1 MELDIE
7 RIINLPINSNCFVI
21 YKSGFS
27 NCIILDPGS
36 KDCSAIINFINSKN
50 LIPEYIILTHEHFDH
65 IWGVN
70 ELKSIYNLKIIS
82 SKLCNEK
89 IVNRRKNLS
98 IFYDQVGFNSCKSDI
113 LTEDINNKL
122 IWNDHLLEFINT
134 PGHSEG
140 SICVYTENVLFTGD
154 TLIKNK
160 VTVTKLPGGSK
171 EKLSFSLNMLITRF
185 AEKKPLVFPGHGD
198 SFSFNEIVENRLSF
212 K

>member
-1 MELDIE
+1 MELNIE
-7 RIINLPINSNCFVI
+7 RIVNSPINSNCFII

-27 NCIILDPGS
+27 SCIILDPGS

-98 IFYDQVGFNSCKSDI
+98 IYYDQVGFNSCKADI
-113 LTEDINNKL
+113 LIEDVKHKLFWNN
-122 IWNDHLLEFINT
+122 HFFEFINT
-134 PGHSEG
+134 PGHSNG
-140 SICVYTENVLFTGD
+140 SICIYTNNILFTGD
-154 TLIKNK
+154 TLIKNE
-160 VTVTKLPGGSK
+160 VTVTKLPGGNRQ
-171 EKLSFSLNMLITRF
+171 KLSLSLNKLIERF
-185 AEKKPLVFPGHGD
+185 KDINPKVFSGHGD
-198 SFSFNEIVENRLSF
+198 SFSFREIIKNKLLT